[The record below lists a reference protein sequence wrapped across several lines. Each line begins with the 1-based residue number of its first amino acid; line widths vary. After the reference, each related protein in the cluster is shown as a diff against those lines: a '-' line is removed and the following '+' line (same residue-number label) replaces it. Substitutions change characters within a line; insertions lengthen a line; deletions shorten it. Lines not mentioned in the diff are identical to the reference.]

1 MDKSP
6 GARVVLVVVS
16 LVFFFGVSLV
26 GCSNNQ
32 LKDNV
37 YKKGD
42 LRYTVG
48 QLDKGWR
55 RINVAE
61 NDLAFFNPSFNTV
74 IQANSTCRADYE
86 DASLSTL
93 TSHLFNGLT
102 NRKVIKQ
109 DERIIDRRAALY
121 TEMSARLD
129 GVEVSLAILLLK
141 KDECVFDF
149 AYYSRPNLFGSGLGD
164 FHRFIF
170 GFRVLP

>member
-1 MDKSP
+1 MDKRP
-6 GARVVLVVVS
+6 VACVVLVVVS
-16 LVFFFGVSLV
+16 LFSSLGLTLT

-48 QLDKGWR
+48 QLNKRWR

-61 NDLAFFNPSFNTV
+61 NDLAFFNPSFNTI

-129 GVEVSLAILLLK
+129 GVEVYLAILLLK

-149 AYYSRPNLFGSGLGD
+149 AYYARPSTFGSGIGD